1 MPSIPRVYSTRQ
13 PVREHWRICCFPNFV
28 FPCFKSVFDQIS
40 PSVCQPERV
49 CLPVS
54 VCLSVCLSLRWCVHK
69 HDELA
74 FMIKSYKYNRPK
86 EEMTLECNTKLF
98 KAAKV
103 RLKHILHVYCYI
115 YDTFI
120 NISHALTKGGFVDLL
135 LIYLL
140 YIASYQIIIKP
151 YYPDFNNKLNPGEG
165 SLKGALRLAS
175 SWSIKQKISTYCQSA
190 QADNE
195 SILFCRCTKDLFH
208 RVQLN

>member
-1 MPSIPRVYSTRQ
+1 MIRLHLPCSLLTDIFCPQRVNKSCQAYQGFIQ
-13 PVREHWRICCFPNFV
+13 PDSLFGNIGEYVAFPISCFPV
-28 FPCFKSVFDQIS
+28 LKVCSIKYLLLSVS
-40 PSVCQPERV
+40 
-49 CLPVS
+49 LNVS
-54 VCLSVCLSLRWCVHK
+54 VYLCLSVCLSLRWCVHK

-140 YIASYQIIIKP
+140 YIASYQKIIKP
-151 YYPDFNNKLNPGEG
+151 YYPDFNNKLNPEEG

-175 SWSIKQKISTYCQSA
+175 S
-190 QADNE
+190 
-195 SILFCRCTKDLFH
+195 
-208 RVQLN
+208 